1 MAPAGE
7 AHERRFTRQTLKV
20 RIQCWRPWRNRRLS
34 QPQPLTIRTKLFY
47 GFGTVAFGVKDNGF
61 SYLLL
66 PFYNQVVGL
75 PAPLVGFA
83 ILVAMMF
90 DALIDPIIG
99 QVSDNWRSRWGRRH
113 PFMYGAALPVAVS
126 YLLLW
131 NPPHWP
137 QGALFFYLIAVA
149 VLIRGF
155 ISVYEV
161 PSSAL
166 SAELSQGYDER
177 TVLLSYRYFFG
188 WIGGLVLYI
197 ITFRF
202 LLVPDAHHPV
212 GQTNPVGF
220 SRYGLLAAGIMLVA
234 ILVSAAGTHDRI
246 PTLKQITPRRLGIGA
261 MLREIFATWSHRSFL
276 FLTLSGVATSMAA
289 GLSASMNFYFNTY
302 FWGFSSPQISA
313 LALGVVVSAFMAL
326 SLAPIVSRRYGK
338 RTAAIGAMIAAVV
351 VGLAPMTLR
360 VLGLA
365 PANHTEALFLL
376 VLAQSVISVAFYIA
390 GATLVSAMIADVVE
404 EGELRTGRRAEGVYF
419 SASIMVSKATS
430 GLGIFAASG
439 VLAFIHFPTGV
450 RPDAVPASTLINLA
464 LAYGPLYT
472 ALYVIGLLLMLG
484 YEITRTSHAE
494 TLQALAARAPAAE

>member
-1 MAPAGE
+1 M
-7 AHERRFTRQTLKV
+7 
-20 RIQCWRPWRNRRLS
+20 S
-34 QPQPLTIRTKLFY
+34 QPPPLNFRTKLFY

-75 PAPLVGFA
+75 SAPLVGFA
-83 ILVAMMF
+83 ILIAMMF
-90 DALIDPIIG
+90 DALVDPIIG

-113 PFMYGAALPVAVS
+113 PFMYAAAVPVAVS
-126 YLLLW
+126 FLLLW
-131 NPPHWP
+131 NPPKWSHE
-137 QGALFFYLIAVA
+137 ALFFYLIAVA

-220 SRYGLLAAGIMLVA
+220 SHYGFLAAGIMLFA

-246 PTLKQITPRRLGIGA
+246 KTLRQVAPRKLGVGA
-261 MLREIFATWSHRSFL
+261 MIREIFATWSHRSFL

-289 GLSASMNFYFNTY
+289 GLAASMNFYINTY
-302 FWGFSSPQISA
+302 FWGFSSAQISA
-313 LALGVVVSAFMAL
+313 LALGVVASAFAAL
-326 SLAPIVSRRYGK
+326 SLAPIVSRRFGK
-338 RTAAIGAMIAAVV
+338 RAAAIAAMILSVT
-351 VGLAPMTLR
+351 VGLTPMMLR
-360 VLGLA
+360 VFGLA
-365 PANHTEALFLL
+365 PANHTELLFLL
-376 VLAQSVISVAFYIA
+376 VLVQSVISVACGIA

-404 EGELRTGRRAEGVYF
+404 DGELKTGRRAEGVYF

-430 GLGIFAASG
+430 GLGIFAASA
-439 VLAFIHFPTGV
+439 VLGLIRFPTGV
-450 RPDAVPASTLINLA
+450 RPDAVPAPTLIHMA
-464 LAYGPLYT
+464 LTYAPIYAG
-472 ALYVIGLLLMLG
+472 LYVVGLLLMMG
-484 YEITRTSHAE
+484 YSITRVTHAQ
-494 TLQALAARAPAAE
+494 TLEALAARAAAAAE